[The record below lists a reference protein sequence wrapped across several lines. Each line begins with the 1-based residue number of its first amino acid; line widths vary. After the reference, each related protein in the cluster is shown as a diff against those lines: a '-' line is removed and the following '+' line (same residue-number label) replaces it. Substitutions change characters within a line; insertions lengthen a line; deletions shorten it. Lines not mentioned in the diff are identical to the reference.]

1 MDATLSKTL
10 PRLIAP
16 LNDDFVADVEGMGIY
31 HLDQKRYLVAS
42 SQGNN
47 SYGVFALDD
56 RNRYLGSFT
65 IDMNLPANID
75 GVSETDGLE
84 ISSLSFGDAFPNGVM
99 VAQDGRNVMPSLN
112 QNFKLVDATQIAQLI
127 RHWL

>member
-1 MDATLSKTL
+1 
-10 PRLIAP
+10 
-16 LNDDFVADVEGMGIY
+16 
-31 HLDQKRYLVAS
+31 
-42 SQGNN
+42 
-47 SYGVFALDD
+47 
-56 RNRYLGSFT
+56 
-65 IDMNLPANID
+65 MNLPANID